1 MMFEMKALEE
11 RVMKTSRILAI
22 GIAALAAIA
31 GCGHQEKPAAA
42 VEQTPVAVQVA
53 SVEAAQVPV
62 LIKTV
67 GSTEP
72 YARTTLSTR
81 LMGRIKEVAV
91 DEGAAVHKGQMLV
104 RIESQDLTAKR
115 RQAEAG
121 LKEAKAV
128 LTNAEKNVERMRNL
142 YKEQAV
148 PQQQLDGAET
158 GLARAQAGVSA
169 AEQMVREVEVN
180 LGYSEVKSQLDG
192 VVVQK
197 FAQPGDMA
205 APGMPLMAVEQQDSM
220 KVTVEINERDQTYV
234 AVGQEVDVEIEALKD
249 EPLRR
254 GRVEALVPAANPGS
268 RTFQVRVV
276 VPNVDRSIGSGMF
289 ARVGFPKGMRPAL
302 LVPVNAVVREGQL
315 RGVYAVVDGKAR
327 LRWVRLGRI
336 LGEKVEVLS
345 GLEAGVEVVVGDKQ
359 NLRDGRPV
367 KVGRPVEVKGNA

>member
-1 MMFEMKALEE
+1 MMFEKKALEE
-11 RVMKTSRILAI
+11 RVMKTSRILVTGAV
-22 GIAALAAIA
+22 ALMTIA
-31 GCGHQEKPAAA
+31 GCGHQEKPATA

-53 SVEAAQVPV
+53 PVEAAQVAV
-62 LIKTV
+62 LIRTV

-91 DEGAAVHKGQMLV
+91 DEGAAVRKGQMLV

-121 LKEAKAV
+121 LGEAQAV
-128 LTNAEKNVERMRNL
+128 LANAEKNVERMRNL
-142 YKEQAV
+142 YKEKAV

-158 GLARAQAGVSA
+158 GLARAQAGVTA
-169 AEQMVREVEVN
+169 AEQMVRAVEVN

-205 APGMPLMAVEQQDSM
+205 APGAPLMAVEQQDSM

-254 GRVEALVPAANPGS
+254 GRVEALVPVANPGS

-289 ARVGFPKGMRPAL
+289 TRVGFPKGMRPAL
-302 LVPVNAVVREGQL
+302 LVPIDAVVREGQL

-327 LRWVRLGRI
+327 LRWVRLGRV

-345 GLEAGVEVVVGDKQ
+345 GLEAGIEVVVGDKQ
-359 NLRDGRPV
+359 ELRD
-367 KVGRPVEVKGNA
+367 GRPVEVKGNA